1 MRTGLLVM
9 ATGAAGAAVRWSVH
23 EVLPSDPGRFP
34 WGTFVVN
41 VVGCL
46 LIGLF
51 ARRLA
56 RDSDAWAGIVVGG
69 LGGLTTFSA
78 FAVETRLL
86 LADERQGVA
95 IAYVAVTLLVGIAAI
110 ELARSRGGRP

>member
-1 MRTGLLVM
+1 MRAGLLVVVG
-9 ATGAAGAAVRWSVH
+9 GAAGATARWTTH
-23 EVLPSDPGRFP
+23 ELLPSDPGRFP

-46 LIGLF
+46 CIGLV
-51 ARRLA
+51 ARRIP
-56 RDSDAWAGIVVGG
+56 RDSDLWAGIVVGG

-86 LADERQGVA
+86 LADERPGVA
-95 IAYVAVTLLVGIAAI
+95 IAYVAATLIVGIGAT
-110 ELARSRGGRP
+110 ELARSSGEAA